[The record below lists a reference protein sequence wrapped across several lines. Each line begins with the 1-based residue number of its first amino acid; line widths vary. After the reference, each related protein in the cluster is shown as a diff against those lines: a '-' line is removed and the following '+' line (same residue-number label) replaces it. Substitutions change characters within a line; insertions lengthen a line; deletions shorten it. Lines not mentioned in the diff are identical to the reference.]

1 MVMINM
7 AWFRNP
13 KEKTSIQSIL
23 IKIEKGQVTE
33 DDIASLME
41 LIDKQPSAVPEVM
54 GELAGILKRENANAC
69 NSAIMTLKMVAEK
82 DLDLV
87 SSCIDDIMD
96 SIRRQFHEEC
106 ILGSIDI
113 MIKISEKYP
122 EKMSTVVSYLI
133 MCLENI
139 SAPVRDKSYF
149 LLAHMAILKPGVFK
163 GHSEE
168 LARVLNGLNIDER
181 IYACKLI
188 KKIAEKDPKLVEST
202 HAILEDLRLNHHDS
216 NLRLEAAYTV
226 EKLKVKENIIKKKSS
241 GLAKVKKV
249 SSEKRTKAKETRD
262 RSLASS
268 VPFSEQV
275 DLPVPNDKE
284 LKDLLEGLGLNH
296 LIRKS

>member
-1 MVMINM
+1 M

-13 KEKTSIQSIL
+13 KEKTPIQSIL
-23 IKIEKGQVTE
+23 IKIEKGQASE
-33 DDIASLME
+33 NDIASLME
-41 LIDKQPSAVPEVM
+41 LIDNQPSAVLEVI
-54 GELAGILKRENANAC
+54 GVLTGILKKKNANAC
-69 NSAIMTLKMVAEK
+69 NSAIMTLKMVAEN

-87 SSCIDDIMD
+87 SSCLDDIID

-122 EKMSTVVSYLI
+122 ERMGTVVSYLT

-139 SAPVRDKSYF
+139 SAPVRNKSYF
-149 LLAHMAILKPGVFK
+149 LLAHMAILKPEVFK

-168 LARVLNGLNIDER
+168 LARVLKGLNIDER

-216 NLRLEAAYTV
+216 NLRLEAAYAM
-226 EKLKVKENIIKKKSS
+226 EKLKVKENIIKQKSS
-241 GLAKVKKV
+241 RLVKVKKV
-249 SSEKRTKAKETRD
+249 SSEKRTKTKATRD
-262 RSLASS
+262 RTLASD
-268 VPFSEQV
+268 VPFSELA
-275 DLPVPNDKE
+275 DLPVPNEKE
-284 LKDLLEGLGLNH
+284 LKDFLQGLGLNH